1 MDEGKLAGRLRKA
14 LRGLEDAERDL
25 HNEDKDSKI
34 RVELRAQQTRLREKL
49 IQIAGEKVMAA
60 HDAEQRASHVGPRRA
75 AGVLVPRGENS
86 TMARLPQVGSM
97 TNEQLAHEL
106 LLDKNFRL
114 DDKSGMSEDKL
125 VHTKIRETFER
136 AFWESL
142 VDDLSC
148 DPPSYARVLSVLT
161 EIKVG
166 IETLGAGH
174 AEAHTIGEI
183 IDVDLITEQLD
194 SHALS
199 HHGCL
204 HLIDGTVRVLVSMH
218 DRMKSPSRRQ
228 ETTEKWDVMRQT
240 MTEAS
245 DTDVVV
251 RARFICAALEFVL
264 DRVHSVR
271 VDTANNKLKAI
282 APTIREHGI
291 DFEKSHFNKKMD
303 KKMITLDRTKAWIAH
318 TVLELTQSNDTRAPL
333 ADLVKGKAEVFEVV
347 LYTGIVNLVAGYPQW
362 GGATHNAEQED
373 LIPET
378 MLLDLLRVK
387 ALNTHFH
394 TDVVSSTILV
404 TVESKL
410 REKVRDVG
418 VRIKLLGAVQD
429 VVMRNPPNTSP
440 PTKTIKMV
448 MGELGGINGLAVDQL
463 LALQNVLERNIA
475 KTSPVY
481 KSMSKIMKKVWF
493 YIVKDHKIE
502 PSQVISSGLPGCAHC
517 LVEEV
522 ERHTLCLSLVATLN
536 RKVHVTRYNE
546 IIASAVRIVAQLD

>member
-34 RVELRAQQTRLREKL
+34 MVELRAQQTRLREKL
-49 IQIAGEKVMAA
+49 VQIAGEKVMAA
-60 HDAEQRASHVGPRRA
+60 YDAEQRASHVGPRRA
-75 AGVLVPRGENS
+75 AGVLVPQGGNS

-161 EIKVG
+161 EIKTG

-183 IDVDLITEQLD
+183 IDVDLITEQLK
-194 SHALS
+194 SHALR
-199 HHGCL
+199 HEGCL
-204 HLIDGTVRVLVSMH
+204 DLVDATVRVLVSMH
-218 DRMKSPSRRQ
+218 DRMKSPERRQ
-228 ETTEKWDVMRQT
+228 ETTEKWAAMRQT
-240 MTEAS
+240 MTEGS

-282 APTIREHGI
+282 GPEIREHGI
-291 DFEKSHFNKKMD
+291 DYEKSHFNKKLD
-303 KKMITLDRTKAWIAH
+303 KKMITLDRTKTWIAH
-318 TVLELTQSNDTRAPL
+318 TVLKITQNNDMRAPL
-333 ADLVKGKAEVFEVV
+333 EDLVNGKSEAFENV
-347 LYTGIVNLVAGYPQW
+347 LYIGMVELVGDYPHWRGSTCDADQ
-362 GGATHNAEQED
+362 QD

-378 MLLDLLRVK
+378 IMLDLLRVK

-410 REKVRDVG
+410 RENVMDFHALS
-418 VRIKLLGAVQD
+418 KLLGAVQG
-429 VVMRNPPNTSP
+429 VVMRNPPKQSP
-440 PTKTIKMV
+440 PTHTLKLV
-448 MGELGGINGLAVDQL
+448 MHELADAMPANQL
-463 LALQNVLERNIA
+463 LALQSLMQRNIA

-481 KSMSKIMKKVWF
+481 SSMSKIMKKVWF

-502 PSQVISSGLPGCAHC
+502 ALQLASCGLPGCALC
-517 LVEEV
+517 LVKEV
-522 ERHTLCLSLVATLN
+522 ETHTLCLSLVATLN

-546 IIASAVRIVAQLD
+546 IITSAVRMVAQLD